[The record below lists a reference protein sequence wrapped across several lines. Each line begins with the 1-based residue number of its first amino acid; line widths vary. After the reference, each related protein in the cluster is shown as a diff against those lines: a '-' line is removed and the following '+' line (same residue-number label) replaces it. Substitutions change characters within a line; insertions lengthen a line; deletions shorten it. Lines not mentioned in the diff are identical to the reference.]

1 MKPKCPISA
10 RDQALSKIG
19 HADISI
25 KNVNV
30 IASYTFYLDPRN
42 FTTFRMKL
50 NPKVNTVVLF
60 SLDSDIQYAV
70 LDNNPPQSQSSSPVT
85 EQAKGSRLSLTSS
98 KKTTTQAATA
108 TSPAP
113 VSQSDSESAEAQELT
128 WISPQSQDS
137 ISYNPITSTTPTPT
151 SPLNPTLPSFNKFNQ
166 KQSKYVLVRPGK
178 EMHKSLVDKRINVR
192 AGSEG
197 AERGLFAATTQ
208 PNKELIEY
216 AQGLLLTGYLGEG
229 FMYVVEWVWR

>member
-1 MKPKCPISA
+1 VKPKCPISA

-19 HADISI
+19 HADINI

-70 LDNNPPQSQSSSPVT
+70 LNNNPPQSQSSSPVA

-98 KKTTTQAATA
+98 KKNNTQAATA
-108 TSPAP
+108 PPP
-113 VSQSDSESAEAQELT
+113 VPPSQRDSESAEAQELT
-128 WISPQSQDS
+128 WLTPQSQDS
-137 ISYNPITSTTPTPT
+137 ISYTPIPRATPTPA
-151 SPLNPTLPSFNKFNQ
+151 SPLNPNLPPSIKTNQ
-166 KQSKYVLVRPGK
+166 NQSKYVLVRPGK
-178 EMHKSLVDKRINVR
+178 EMHNSLVDKRVSVR

-197 AERGLFAATTQ
+197 AERDLFAATTQ